1 MASTRRSRIFI
12 TAGLLLLVGVVLL
25 RFGLPGAL
33 HAAGLHPDYE
43 RGEFALEG
51 RRILLVATNHD
62 VLGEGGDPTGV
73 AISEVTEPYYDFLD
87 AGIQVDLA
95 SPRGGVIPVDPQTLF
110 WVMSTPS
117 VDRYREDPALQAKLE
132 NSIPISEIDISDY
145 DAVFLAGG
153 WGAAYDLGY
162 SEELGEKITEA
173 NANGAVIG
181 GVCHGPL
188 GLLQAK
194 APDGSPL
201 VAGRR
206 LTAVTDKQVQ
216 ELGIDVTPQHP
227 ERELRAAGAVFES
240 DTAFR
245 DVFATH
251 VVVDENLVTG
261 QNQNSGGEA
270 AQRVMELL
278 SRDQIGS

>member
-1 MASTRRSRIFI
+1 MFI
-12 TAGLLLLVGVVLL
+12 TAGFLLVVGVVFL
-25 RFGLPGAL
+25 RFGLPGVL
-33 HAAGLHPDYE
+33 HAAGLHPEYE
-43 RGEFALEG
+43 RGDFALDG

-132 NSIPISEIDISDY
+132 NSIPIAEVDASDY
-145 DAVFLAGG
+145 DAIFLAGG

-251 VVVDENLVTG
+251 VVVDKNLVTG
-261 QNQNSGGEA
+261 QNQNSGGAA
-270 AQRVMELL
+270 AQSVMELL
-278 SRDQIGS
+278 SQDQTGS

>member
-73 AISEVTEPYYDFLD
+73 AISEVTEPYYDFVD

-95 SPRGGVIPVDPQTLF
+95 SPRGGVIPVDPQTLL
-110 WVMSTPS
+110 WVLSAPS
-117 VDRYREDPALQAKLE
+117 VERYREDPALQAKLE

>member
-1 MASTRRSRIFI
+1 MARTRRSRIFI
-12 TAGLLLLVGVVLL
+12 TAGFLLVVGVVFL
-25 RFGLPGAL
+25 RFGLPGVL
-33 HAAGLHPDYE
+33 HAAGLHPEYE
-43 RGEFALEG
+43 RGDFALDG

-132 NSIPISEIDISDY
+132 NSIPIAEVDASDY
-145 DAVFLAGG
+145 DAIFLAGG

-206 LTAVTDKQVQ
+206 MTAVTDKQVQ

-251 VVVDENLVTG
+251 VVVDKNLVTG
-261 QNQNSGGEA
+261 QNQNSGGAA
-270 AQRVMELL
+270 AQSVMELL
-278 SRDQIGS
+278 SQDQTGS

>member
-1 MASTRRSRIFI
+1 MASTRRGRILFA
-12 TAGLLLLVGVVLL
+12 AGFMVLVGVVFI
-25 RFGLPGAL
+25 RFGLPGVL

-43 RGEFALEG
+43 RGDFALEG
-51 RRILLVATNHD
+51 RRVLLVATNHD
-62 VLGEGGDPTGV
+62 VLGETGDPTGV

-87 AGIQVDLA
+87 AGMQVDLA
-95 SPRGGVIPVDPQTLF
+95 SPRGGVIPVDPGSLL
-110 WVMSTPS
+110 WLLSTPS
-117 VDRYREDPALQAKLE
+117 VERYRGDPALQSKLE
-132 NSIPISEIDISDY
+132 NSIPISDVDVSEY

-162 SEELGEKITEA
+162 SDALGEKITEA

-188 GLLQAK
+188 GLLRAK

-227 ERELRAAGAVFES
+227 ERELRAAGALFES
-240 DTAFR
+240 ETAFQ
-245 DVFATH
+245 DLFATH

-270 AQRVMELL
+270 AQSVMELL
-278 SRDQIGS
+278 SKNEMGS

>member
-132 NSIPISEIDISDY
+132 RMEH
-145 DAVFLAGG
+145 VF
-153 WGAAYDLGY
+153 D
-162 SEELGEKITEA
+162 EE
-173 NANGAVIG
+173 N
-181 GVCHGPL
+181 
-188 GLLQAK
+188 
-194 APDGSPL
+194 
-201 VAGRR
+201 
-206 LTAVTDKQVQ
+206 
-216 ELGIDVTPQHP
+216 
-227 ERELRAAGAVFES
+227 
-240 DTAFR
+240 
-245 DVFATH
+245 
-251 VVVDENLVTG
+251 
-261 QNQNSGGEA
+261 
-270 AQRVMELL
+270 
-278 SRDQIGS
+278 

>member
-1 MASTRRSRIFI
+1 MASTRRSRILI

-95 SPRGGVIPVDPQTLF
+95 SPRGGVIPVDPQTLL
-110 WVMSTPS
+110 WVLSTPS
-117 VDRYREDPALQAKLE
+117 VERYREDPALQAKLE